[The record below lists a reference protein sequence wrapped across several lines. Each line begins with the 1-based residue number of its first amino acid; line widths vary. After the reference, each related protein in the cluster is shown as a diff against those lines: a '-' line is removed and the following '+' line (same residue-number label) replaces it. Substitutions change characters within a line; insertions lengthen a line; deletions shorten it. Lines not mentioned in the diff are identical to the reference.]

1 MSYPRRKTNPTAGV
15 AMLFN
20 PDFLPSDTETQG
32 ENDLMQYLQRQ
43 QPEMLSQIAQSASP
57 EITQII
63 TQNVQGLVGMLP
75 PEDFNISITTDREN
89 LANLLASAMMTGYFL
104 SQVEQRRDLESLL
117 NSTDNL

>member
-1 MSYPRRKTNPTAGV
+1 
-15 AMLFN
+15 MLFN

-57 EITQII
+57 EIKQII